1 MAAFQFAV
9 VGELLTTD
17 LNKDST
23 DWANQNLQSVLL
35 WHVLFELAINTQL
48 KRTRLEATALSGRT
62 LKNQAG
68 LDADVESSSFLEPV
82 VGKICR
88 FSTNLST
95 VRALS
100 RLAAAWVSKKRTL
113 AFLPV

>member
-23 DWANQNLQSVLL
+23 DWANQNLQSALL
-35 WHVLFELAINTQL
+35 WHILFELAINTQL

-62 LKNQAG
+62 TENQAG
-68 LDADVESSSFLEPV
+68 LDAEVESSSFSGP

-88 FSTNLST
+88 FSTNLSIAS
-95 VRALS
+95 ALS